1 MEAHPAPVA
10 AGLLERGREIEQLE
24 SAIASAAAGAG
35 AIIALEGE
43 AGIGKTALLDHAM
56 DLGRSQG
63 MRVLFARGG
72 ELESEFAYGTV
83 RQLFEAPL
91 AVAEPADRGRWLGGA
106 AGLAAPVVS
115 SVTPGLD
122 PSPNLGAVL
131 HGLYWLTANL
141 SIEAP
146 VLVAIDDAHWVDDA
160 SLAFLAYLSRRVDE
174 LAVLIVYASRVGEGA
189 SEALPA
195 VAEPALPA
203 GVVRP
208 QALSVEATARLI
220 AQQLDVAGSDGF
232 TRACHRATGGNPF
245 LLGELLRTL
254 EADGIAPDDTSTT
267 GLAKIAPP
275 SIARATLARLRR
287 LGPAAGELAFAVA
300 VLGAS
305 GELRHAAELADLDPE
320 SAGEAADTLTTA
332 AILRDGR
339 PLEFSHPIIRTTVYA
354 ELAPGRRASSHKRAA
369 RMLAREGARDAAIAP
384 HLLATEPSGDDWVV
398 DRLRAAA
405 RDVTHQA
412 PAAAATYLERAR
424 REPPPACDRM
434 SVLLSLGS
442 AQLTAG
448 RLSAVGPL
456 REVLDNTTD
465 AEQRYEAAR
474 LLVGSLTHNGR
485 LPEAMEVGHALLGE
499 SAATDDE
506 LRLRFHGELA
516 LIAQFAP
523 RFARAEREAL
533 APYGRTLTGRSHG
546 ECLIL
551 ACLAF
556 DAAHGAGSAAQT
568 ADLAR
573 RALDGGRLV
582 DQHQPGSAAPF
593 LAVWGLIYADQLDE
607 AEHHLESVLALARK
621 RGWEGEFGGVWG
633 SLSHVLLRQGRLAEA
648 EAEAMSVLT
657 TLDPHAIARSLLL
670 ACLMQTMIER
680 SDPTSWQ
687 PFLAAH
693 ALEGDLAVRVMGSML
708 LYARGHVWLA
718 AGEPAAA
725 LADFE
730 ALWRR
735 DEISGQH
742 TPAVPSLVPQAL
754 AHLQLGDR
762 DAARARATEGLEQAR
777 QWNTPAGL
785 AYALRAAGLI
795 EGGAEGLRLLGEAVA
810 AVERSPARYEHAC
823 STTELGA
830 ALRRAGR
837 RRAARETLREGL
849 DLADRCGALRLA
861 RRARD
866 ELVATGA
873 RPRRR
878 ALRGRDALTPSE
890 LRVVQLAAEGL
901 GNREI
906 AQALFVTARTVEGH
920 LTNAYMKL
928 DISSRQQLPDALAG
942 TPSPERDRA

>member
-1 MEAHPAPVA
+1 MEAHSAPVA
-10 AGLLERGREIEQLE
+10 AGLLERDREIEQLE

-43 AGIGKTALLDHAM
+43 AGIGKTALLEHASG
-56 DLGRSQG
+56 LGRSRG
-63 MRVLFARGG
+63 MRVLLARGG
-72 ELESEFAYGTV
+72 ELESEFAYGAV

-91 AVAEPADRGRWLGGA
+91 ALAEPADRGRWLAGA

-115 SVTPGLD
+115 SVTPGLES
-122 PSPNLGAVL
+122 SPNLGAVL

-146 VLVAIDDAHWVDDA
+146 VLIAVDDAHWVDEA

-174 LAVLIVYASRVGEGA
+174 LAVAIVYASRVGEGA
-189 SEALPA
+189 SDALPA
-195 VAEPALPA
+195 VAEPALGA

-208 QALSVEATARLI
+208 QALSLEATARLI
-220 AQQLDVAGSDGF
+220 AQHLGAAGSNGF

-245 LLGELLRTL
+245 LLGELLRAL
-254 EADGIAPDDTSTT
+254 DADGIAPDDMTTT
-267 GLAKIAPP
+267 GIAQIAPQ

-287 LGPAAGELAFAVA
+287 LGPEAGELAFAVA

-320 SAGEAADTLTTA
+320 SAGDAADALTTA

-339 PLEFSHPIIRTTVYA
+339 PLEFIHPIVRTTVYA

-369 RMLAREGARDAAIAP
+369 RMLARDGALDAAIAP
-384 HLLATEPSGDDWVV
+384 HLLATEPSGDGWVV
-398 DRLRAAA
+398 ARLRAAA
-405 RDVTHQA
+405 GDVTEQA
-412 PAAAATYLERAR
+412 PAAAATYLERAQ
-424 REPPPACDRM
+424 REPPASGDRL

-442 AQLTAG
+442 AQFNAG
-448 RLSAVGPL
+448 RLCAVGPL
-456 REVLDNTTD
+456 REVLDHTTD
-465 AEQRYEAAR
+465 AEQRYEATR
-474 LLVGSLTHNGR
+474 LLVGSLTHSGR
-485 LPEAMEVGHALLGE
+485 LPEAMEVGHELLRQT
-499 SAATDDE
+499 AAADDE
-506 LRLRFHGELA
+506 LRLRLHGELA

-523 RFARAEREAL
+523 SFAKAEREAL
-533 APYGRTLTGRSHG
+533 APYRSTLTGRSHG

-582 DQHQPGSAAPF
+582 DQHRPGSAAPY
-593 LAVWGLIYADQLDE
+593 LAVWALIYADQLDE
-607 AEHHLESVLALARK
+607 AERHFEAVLALARR
-621 RGWEGEFGGVWG
+621 RGWEGEFSGVWG

-657 TLDPHAIARSLLL
+657 TLNPHAIARSLLL

-680 SDPTSWQ
+680 SDPTTWE

-693 ALEGDLAVRVMGSML
+693 DIEGDLGGRVMGSML

-718 AGEPAAA
+718 AGKPGPA

-730 ALWRR
+730 TLWRR
-735 DEISGQH
+735 DEMSGQH
-742 TPAVPSLVPQAL
+742 TPALPSLVPQAL
-754 AHLQLGDR
+754 AHLQLGQR
-762 DAARARATEGLEQAR
+762 NAARACATEGVEQAR

-785 AYALRAAGLI
+785 AYALRAAGLV
-795 EGGAEGLRLLGEAVA
+795 EGGAEGLELLGEAVA
-810 AVERSPARYEHAC
+810 TVERSPARYEHAC

-830 ALRRAGR
+830 AQRRAGHR
-837 RRAARETLREGL
+837 RVARETLREGL
-849 DLADRCGALRLA
+849 DLADRCGALRLV
-861 RRARD
+861 RRAHD

-890 LRVVQLAAEGL
+890 LRVVQLAADGL

-906 AQALFVTARTVEGH
+906 AQSLFVTARTVEGH

-928 DISSRQQLPDALAG
+928 DISSRQQLPDALTG
-942 TPSPERDRA
+942 TASPERDRG